1 MWSRAAPR
9 NETRRLDEAREI
21 RLRLVELVG
30 MSTSGEID
38 PDKFFQTV
46 LVLERFVWDAGV
58 AKPEEPADS
67 AAPVTDNAGTA

>member
-1 MWSRAAPR
+1 
-9 NETRRLDEAREI
+9 
-21 RLRLVELVG
+21 
-30 MSTSGEID
+30 MSTPGEID
-38 PDKFFQTV
+38 PDKFFQTI